1 MGMAHLPHRLETG
14 VKRAAICHEAGWGP
28 AAVRTGYVI
37 DVLLGFIH
45 ALLDR
50 CRGEKDSEPVFS
62 GPERSP
68 TDVYVQVLRDL
79 QGRQQESFCTFES
92 VNGLEFFFQVSGREL
107 AVGNCSLPLGTAE
120 VGKELTR
127 HGIAVPD
134 GFAVQEDRTYQGNR
148 VVTFE
153 CEPMSPV
160 DWAALIDSIMRKVH
174 RFSAD
179 YRVKGWV
186 SQAE

>member
-1 MGMAHLPHRLETG
+1 M
-14 VKRAAICHEAGWGP
+14 
-28 AAVRTGYVI
+28 AVRAGYMI

-50 CRGEKDSEPVFS
+50 WRGEKDSEPVFS
-62 GPERSP
+62 GPERTP

-79 QGRQQESFCTFES
+79 QGRQEESFCTFES
-92 VNGLEFFFQVSGREL
+92 VNSLRCFFQVYGREL
-107 AVGNCSLPLGTAE
+107 AAGNCSLPLRIVE
-120 VGKELTR
+120 VEEELTG
-127 HGIAVPD
+127 HGIAVPG
-134 GFAVQEDRTYQGNR
+134 GFTVQEDRTYQGNR

-153 CEPMSPV
+153 CEPLSPV

-174 RFSAD
+174 RLSAD